1 MRFNI
6 FAKLFLPIVLILGT
20 WTNQYAQIN
29 RNLNIASSDQ
39 ISANVKLEN
48 VNGVFQPGEEVV
60 LIVNFENTTSDNL
73 QLWQPNF
80 AYKTISLE
88 IYLNNEPTELTVSWS
103 SPFAPESFVLDP
115 GTRRD
120 FRLELG
126 RLFPVAMTSGSYKLA
141 ISVMPEEDIEAYVG
155 IVEFE
160 VMPMSSEI
168 QVEYQEC
175 LRAMGGGE
183 HLDVIEMG
191 NAFLANFPESIFAS
205 DLCLELGQAL
215 AGLDRH
221 EEAITIYNQALE
233 SDGAAEWQ
241 KTEAHWRIAWSHHAE
256 GNLKEAIRVMKQ
268 VNTRSSKKYAGE
280 WQVEADA
287 DK

>member
-6 FAKLFLPIVLILGT
+6 WVKLMLPAVLILGM

-29 RNLNIASSDQ
+29 RISDMTSMDQ
-39 ISANVKLEN
+39 ISTDVRLEN

-60 LIVNFENTTSDNL
+60 LIVNFENTTSENL

-103 SPFAPESFVLDP
+103 SPFTPESFVLVP
-115 GTRRD
+115 GTPRD
-120 FRLELG
+120 IRLELG
-126 RLFPVAMTSGSYKLA
+126 QLFPIAMTSGSYRLA

-175 LRAMGGGE
+175 LRAISGGE

-205 DLCLELGQAL
+205 DLRLELGKAL
-215 AGLDRH
+215 IGLERH
-221 EEAITIYNQALE
+221 EEAIAVYTRALE
-233 SDGAAEWQ
+233 SDKAADWQ
-241 KTEAHWRIAWSHHAE
+241 KTDAQWQIAWSHHAE

-268 VNTRSSKKYAGE
+268 VNTRNAEKYAGE
-280 WQVEADA
+280 WQAKADA